1 MPVNQ
6 SNIPRTIIGESP
18 IVDGF
23 VHSASL
29 LYLSTTY
36 RASVMQQMDVLRRAR
51 SYRCRWFNI
60 PDNLNEPIAAFS
72 QVEQQ
77 IHVRPGSYWWG
88 AIASA
93 PGKLNSDTTGLESR
107 VHIKITDSCTEVPFE
122 SDYTYAIS
130 VYAANQT
137 NANARNPM
145 LLSQPRLIGDPGL
158 LNVEL
163 YNNDSVT
170 VNVQLVLFVAEP
182 MLPPDQIINYLEN
195 APTAQGLCA

>member
-6 SNIPRTIIGESP
+6 SNIPRAIIGESP

-60 PDNLNEPIAAFS
+60 PDNLNEPILAFS

-77 IHVRPGSYWWG
+77 IHVRPGSYWWATSG
-88 AIASA
+88 SA
-93 PGKLNSDTTGLESR
+93 PGHLNGDAGLETQLF
-107 VHIKITDSCTEVPFE
+107 VKITDSCTEVPFE

-130 VYAANQT
+130 LYAPSQAR
-137 NANARNPM
+137 ANARNPM
-145 LLSQPRLIGDPGL
+145 LSSQPRLVGEPGL
-158 LNVEL
+158 LNVEI
-163 YNNDSVT
+163 YNKFDIDLFF
-170 VNVQLVLFVAEP
+170 QLVLFVAEP